1 MHRPLDS
8 KSDIG
13 SILRHPGDDRGVDH
27 DAKQRSGMLVGV
39 YRADGGP
46 LGELRYVIGHM
57 LGTAHCS
64 LCDITH
70 TWRRKPE
77 WDAMVERLG
86 VSIDLRH
93 LNEMDDDVAAAVAE
107 HGAPAVFR
115 RAEGGLTLL
124 LDARELDAVGRSVAC
139 FEQALRTKGIG

>member
-1 MHRPLDS
+1 
-8 KSDIG
+8 
-13 SILRHPGDDRGVDH
+13 
-27 DAKQRSGMLVGV
+27 MLVGV

-57 LGTAHCS
+57 LGTAHCA

-77 WDAMVERLG
+77 WDAMVERLD

-107 HGAPAVFR
+107 YGAPAVFTR
-115 RAEGGLTLL
+115 TEGGLRLL
-124 LDARELDAVGRSVAC
+124 LDAHELDAVGGSVAG
-139 FEQALRTKGIG
+139 FEQALRAKGVG